1 MTKVVPD
8 SGCCAPRLIL
18 ASASPRRTS
27 LMQEYGYSF
36 DIVPPPLEEPDH
48 LAADATPMQ
57 QAEAL
62 SYFKARSVA
71 TLVSAGFVLAG
82 DTIVALADRVFGK
95 PVNRDDAKRILS
107 SLSDTTHHV
116 ITAVTLL
123 DASTGKRMIRHDMTA
138 VTMKALSDAELEA
151 YLDTDAWAGKA
162 GAYGIQDR
170 GDAFVTSTEGSFTNV
185 VGFPMELVSE
195 MLAEWGV
202 TPQPAHR

>member
-1 MTKVVPD
+1 M
-8 SGCCAPRLIL
+8 PRLIL

-27 LMQEYGYSF
+27 LMQEYGYTF

-48 LAADATPMQ
+48 LAVDATPVQ
-57 QAEAL
+57 RAEAL

-71 TLVSAGFVLAG
+71 ALVHAGIVLAG
-82 DTIVALADRVFGK
+82 DTVVALAGQVFGK
-95 PVNRDDAKRILS
+95 PVDRDDAKRILS
-107 SLSDTTHHV
+107 SLSGTTHRV

-123 DASTGKRMIRHDMTA
+123 DASTGKRVIRHDSSA
-138 VTMKALSDAELEA
+138 VTMRALCDDELEA

-195 MLAEWGV
+195 MLAGWDV
-202 TPQPAHR
+202 RPQQAHR

>member
-1 MTKVVPD
+1 
-8 SGCCAPRLIL
+8 
-18 ASASPRRTS
+18 
-27 LMQEYGYSF
+27 MQEYGYTF

-48 LAADATPMQ
+48 LAAGATPMQ

-71 TLVSAGFVLAG
+71 TLVNAGIVLAG
-82 DTIVALADRVFGK
+82 DTVVALGDRVFGK
-95 PVNRDDAKRILS
+95 PVDRDDAKRILS
-107 SLSDTTHHV
+107 SLSRTTHHV

-123 DASTGKRMIRHDMTA
+123 DASTGKRLIRHDTTA

-151 YLDTDAWAGKA
+151 YAWAGKA

-195 MLAEWGV
+195 MLAEWDV